1 MAVMYVISVCDICN
15 WDVYIEEEQEEEQ
28 EGEQEQE
35 EEEFVGYLAM
45 PSLPEVCVVL
55 SWL

>member
-1 MAVMYVISVCDICN
+1 VLCSHGCDVCDICN